1 MIKGLP
7 VRPLFTFGGVD
18 LSQYVVAEQV
28 ERQLI
33 NIETSWGGVFD
44 RPERLLKRNA
54 KGKEIKVQVRFL
66 TESFQEL
73 ADDIHNF
80 NMALLKPKQNELAS
94 LKLWDRP
101 STYDM
106 VVPDGSISFE
116 RVSKTGKADV
126 TFKSPYAYSLS
137 NTQTTYRG
145 TDSMVIKGYGG
156 VQPIITGT
164 FLAGS
169 KPRFTDVTNGKVLM
183 LDYTLPADDTIIIDC
198 ANRTIKAS
206 KITNPHR
213 YLTYESRF
221 FEFDTGPF
229 KITSPDAKEIIVQ
242 YNERW
247 LV

>member
-33 NIETSWGGVFD
+33 NIETHWGGVFD
-44 RPERLLKRNA
+44 RPERLLKKDV

-80 NMALLKPKQNELAS
+80 NMALLKPKQSSLAS
-94 LKLWDRP
+94 LELWDRP

-106 VVPDGSISFE
+106 VVPEGSISFE

-137 NTQTTYRG
+137 NTQTIYHG
-145 TDSMVIKGYGG
+145 TDAMIIEGYGG
-156 VQPIITGT
+156 VQPLITGT
-164 FLAGS
+164 FLAGV
-169 KPRFTDVTNGKVLM
+169 KPKFTDVTNGRVLM
-183 LDYTLPADDTIIIDC
+183 LDYTLLKNDTIIIDC
-198 ANRTIKAS
+198 ANRTIKS
-206 KITNPHR
+206 STITNPHQ
-213 YLTYESRF
+213 YLTYNSRF

-229 KITSPDAKEIIVQ
+229 EISAPDATEIIVQ